1 MSCNKEK
8 NNREERIKKVKE
20 AFQISEFSGNSISE
34 FAINLSKQYI
44 EGEKE
49 IDQIQEEII
58 KKYKKGDCN
67 ESRL

>member
-20 AFQISEFSGNSISE
+20 AFQISEFSGNPISK